1 MSLRFSS
8 LQRRRGLLFNFTIV
22 LFLAFF
28 AVALVFSTRCNFQT
42 PCTPSDVIDN
52 KWLTLW
58 SLRSPNAKGSFSIND
73 RQGSAV
79 IEDDEEVI
87 GPAYCP
93 VCGPGDALCAKYGYV
108 LPIYIT
114 SFELP
119 RSNTIR
125 RSHNLA
131 RSIAYEGSAARLRRV
146 MENAAQGR
154 PTRIGV
160 LGVWTWLPTSMLVLI
175 SL

>member
-1 MSLRFSS
+1 MALRFTS
-8 LQRRRGLLFNFTIV
+8 LQRRRGLLFNLAVI

-28 AVALVFSTRCNFQT
+28 AVAAFFSIGCKFQT
-42 PCTPSDVIDN
+42 PCTPSYVIDDG
-52 KWLTLW
+52 WLNLLGQRSSSENGSSTLDNH
-58 SLRSPNAKGSFSIND
+58 RA
-73 RQGSAV
+73 SAA
-79 IEDDEEVI
+79 IEEEDDVV

-93 VCGPGDALCAKYGYV
+93 VCGSEDALCAKYGYV
-108 LPIYIT
+108 IVHRA
-114 SFELP
+114 SSGQA
-119 RSNTIR
+119 RSNPVG

-160 LGVWTWLPTSMLVLI
+160 LGVWI
-175 SL
+175 

>member
-1 MSLRFSS
+1 MALRFSS
-8 LQRRRGLLFNFTIV
+8 LYRRRCLLFNLTIV
-22 LFLAFF
+22 FFLAFF
-28 AVALVFSTRCNFQT
+28 AVALVFSTKCNFQT

-58 SLRSPNAKGSFSIND
+58 GLRSPKEGGPFSIND

-79 IEDDEEVI
+79 VEVEEEVI
-87 GPAYCP
+87 GPSYCP

-108 LPIYIT
+108 IQLYSMT
-114 SFELP
+114 SEPP
-119 RSNTIR
+119 RPNTIC
-125 RSHNLA
+125 RSHNLV

-160 LGVWTWLPTSMLVLI
+160 LGVWIWHPT
-175 SL
+175 

>member
-22 LFLAFF
+22 LFLACF

-58 SLRSPNAKGSFSIND
+58 GLISPNEGGSFSIND
-73 RQGSAV
+73 RQGIAV
-79 IEDDEEVI
+79 IKDEEVI
-87 GPAYCP
+87 RPPYCP

-108 LPIYIT
+108 IQLYII
-114 SFELP
+114 SSGPP
-119 RSNTIR
+119 RSNAIC
-125 RSHNLA
+125 RSHNLV

-160 LGVWTWLPTSMLVLI
+160 LGGRIWPP
-175 SL
+175 

>member
-1 MSLRFSS
+1 MALRFSS
-8 LQRRRGLLFNFTIV
+8 LQRRRGLLFNLIV
-22 LFLAFF
+22 LLFLVFF
-28 AVALVFSTRCNFQT
+28 AVAVLFSTRCKFQT
-42 PCTPSDVIDN
+42 PCTPSDVIDD

-58 SLRSPNAKGSFSIND
+58 GLRSPNEKESFSIDD
-73 RQGSAV
+73 RRGSVV
-79 IEDDEEVI
+79 IEDGEDVI

-108 LPIYIT
+108 SSYVISSQPPRPNPI
-114 SFELP
+114 P
-119 RSNTIR
+119 

-160 LGVWTWLPTSMLVLI
+160 LGVWV
-175 SL
+175 

>member
-1 MSLRFSS
+1 MDARSRGSCLTSVSARRPRGPLSAPPTSLYSTSMSLRFSS

-28 AVALVFSTRCNFQT
+28 AIALVFSTRCNFQT

-58 SLRSPNAKGSFSIND
+58 GLRSPNEKGSFSIND
-73 RQGSAV
+73 RQRSAV

-108 LPIYIT
+108 TPLYYV
-114 SFELP
+114 F
-119 RSNTIR
+119 
-125 RSHNLA
+125 
-131 RSIAYEGSAARLRRV
+131 
-146 MENAAQGR
+146 
-154 PTRIGV
+154 
-160 LGVWTWLPTSMLVLI
+160 
-175 SL
+175 